1 MNTITLQPITITF
14 TQTSKFSVEDYLEW
28 CEMTENIPSQ
38 KGYKR
43 YVIDQFEDDLRDDIN
58 TNNMSLKYGKE
69 GEYEYKEIEDE
80 EVEDDIPSDY
90 NNYVID
96 LSEEEL
102 EQFHRLVEL
111 DKFIINPMLTIG
123 DIVIMNT
130 IEDSSLNY
138 GVKIDKETGE
148 ILCIKKST
156 NIYFLY
162 EYLKDTP

>member
-1 MNTITLQPITITF
+1 MNTITLRPITITF

-28 CEMTENIPSQ
+28 CRMTENIPSQ

-58 TNNMSLKYGKE
+58 TNNISFKYGKE
-69 GEYEYKEIEDE
+69 KEYEYEYE
-80 EVEDDIPSDY
+80 EVENDIPFEYNDY
-90 NNYVID
+90 VSD

-111 DKFIINPMLTIG
+111 DKFIINPMLTLG
-123 DIVIMNT
+123 NIVIMNT

-156 NIYFLY
+156 NVHFLY
-162 EYLKDTP
+162 EYLKNTP